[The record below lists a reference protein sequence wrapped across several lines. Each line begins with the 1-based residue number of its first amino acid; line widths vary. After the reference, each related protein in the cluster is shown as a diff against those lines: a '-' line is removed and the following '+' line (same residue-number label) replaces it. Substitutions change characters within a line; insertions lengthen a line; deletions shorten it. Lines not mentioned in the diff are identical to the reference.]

1 MKSNYNQKNTMITN
15 YPISTG
21 FLSDID
27 RFVNHALGAA
37 APLTCSDAQCS
48 VEEKRDGENETD
60 TPLGWNLRFE
70 LPGFKKGEVKLHID
84 DDFLNVTAET
94 EDEARSF
101 LGTVKRRVRI
111 SEEVDT
117 DNISAKLEDGILYLE
132 IPRKVKA
139 EPKTIVID

>member
-1 MKSNYNQKNTMITN
+1 MITN
-15 YPISTG
+15 YPITNG
-21 FLSDID
+21 FLNDID

-37 APLTCSDAQCS
+37 SPLSCSDNKCS
-48 VEEKRDGENETD
+48 VEEKRDNENGSE

-70 LPGFKKGEVKLHID
+70 LPGFKKDEVKLHAD
-84 DDFLNVTAET
+84 EEFLNVTAVT

-101 LGTVKRRVRI
+101 LGKVKRRVRI

-117 DNISAKLEDGILYLE
+117 EKISAKLEDGILYLE